1 MDIDRDPADDILK
14 KFRAAEK
21 AKDKEEKKREFTA
34 YKFSNRGESDLYE
47 AIIIDGIPYF
57 IKFNQDKK
65 KIQMVPH
72 IEDATRIIKPLEKEE
87 YPYQAYE
94 FENFIEIEKYAEKII
109 NEEINLDVLFKK
121 SKSIVKKFN
130 DQDSH
135 VLDLIAADVLFSY
148 FQDRFTTTH
157 YLLILGGNG
166 SGKTSIGDTFGAIG
180 YRVVI
185 MTDPTASNLFRLL
198 GFIEPGQCTIILEEA
213 ERIDQSQDLM
223 GVLKTGYSYYG
234 KVPRINTNTNK
245 QEFFYSFCFKIII
258 SERPPNQLVAKGVHD
273 RIYPIECYQ
282 GDPQYDIKEVLNPTN
297 TGDEKNKETL
307 KEILDFRKMLLIY
320 RLIHFKDLIPN
331 LDIGI
336 KGREKELAKPLIQ
349 LFHNS

>member
-1 MDIDRDPADDILK
+1 MDINNDPTDDILK
-14 KFRAAEK
+14 EFKAVEK
-21 AKDKEEKKREFTA
+21 AKEKEKKREFIA
-34 YKFSNRGESDLYE
+34 YKFSSRGESELYE
-47 AIIIDGIPYF
+47 AIILSGIPYF
-57 IKFNQDKK
+57 IKFNREKNKVQS
-65 KIQMVPH
+65 VPF
-72 IEDATRIIKPLEKEE
+72 IEDATRIIRPPEKEE

-94 FENFIEIEKYAEKII
+94 FENFMEIEKYVKKII
-109 NEEINLDVLFKK
+109 NEKISLDILLEK
-121 SKSIVKKFN
+121 SQSIVKKFN

-135 VLDLIAADVLFSY
+135 VLSLIAGDVIFSY

-166 SGKTSIGDTFGAIG
+166 SGKSSLGDTFGAIG
-180 YRVVI
+180 YRVVN

-258 SERPPNQLVAKGVHD
+258 SERAPNQLVAKGVHD
-273 RIYPIECYQ
+273 RIYPTECYQ
-282 GDPQYDIKEVLNPTN
+282 GGSTI
-297 TGDEKNKETL
+297 
-307 KEILDFRKMLLIY
+307 
-320 RLIHFKDLIPN
+320 
-331 LDIGI
+331 
-336 KGREKELAKPLIQ
+336 
-349 LFHNS
+349 